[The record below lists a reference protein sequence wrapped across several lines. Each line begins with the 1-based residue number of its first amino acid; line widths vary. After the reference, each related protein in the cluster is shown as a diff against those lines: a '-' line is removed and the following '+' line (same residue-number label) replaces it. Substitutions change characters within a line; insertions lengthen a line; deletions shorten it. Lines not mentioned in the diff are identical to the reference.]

1 MKWRCGLTSKLAGWA
16 GMEIDMDRI
25 EYILKNIYNFFSI
38 AVRIM
43 DNNGK
48 IIWMPFEGFDKMDP
62 VCCNSELWEAVYES
76 GRKEEEKYILHDDY
90 TDVLTI
96 PTF

>member
-1 MKWRCGLTSKLAGWA
+1 
-16 GMEIDMDRI
+16 MEIDMDRI